1 MMVYGI
7 QICGRCPSGY
17 QPRNGPDRMTIVC
30 EVAFAAAHTEAA
42 AAPHQVSPHLAR
54 HWSELPDLLT
64 LDIYTPAAD
73 PVHDPYID
81 DGPAPLHLAM
91 LAFASLDALDR
102 AAHHPAFAA
111 GLSAI
116 ETVVSC
122 TAMRRS
128 DHPTAGETTAAMLA
142 APFSYVV
149 RYHRPAA
156 DEALFVRHY
165 IETHPPLL
173 GHLPAIRNVM
183 CYLPLPW
190 RGPAAHPSADYLI
203 GNEVVF
209 DHRDAFNA
217 AMESPVRHELR
228 AHYHTFPAHSGRNT
242 HFAMHRARLF
252 G

>member
-1 MMVYGI
+1 
-7 QICGRCPSGY
+7 
-17 QPRNGPDRMTIVC
+17 MTIVC

-183 CYLPLPW
+183 CYLPLLW
-190 RGPAAHPSADYLI
+190 RGPTAHPSADYLI

-217 AMESPVRHELR
+217 AMKSPVRHELR